1 MPDDSVPLLLILI
14 LLILFS
20 AFFSSIETAYSSAS
34 RIKLKLLA
42 NNGNKKAQKALFL
55 IEEKFDRL
63 ITTVLVG
70 NNIVNLTAATVS
82 TLFFSVLLNNSN
94 NAPVVSTIVLTVV
107 VLIFGEI
114 TPKFIAKTFPESF
127 VTFFYPFI
135 IVFYY
140 ILYPFNLLFSGWK
153 WLITKLFK
161 LKKDDI
167 VTEEEIM
174 TVVEEAEEDGTI
186 KEEETNLIRSVI
198 EFDDLEVGDI
208 YVPRV
213 NIVAVSIDDANDKI
227 LNLFQKEEFSRL
239 PVYKDSIDQIVGI
252 IHNKEFYKHYF
263 NGTVN
268 LKDIL
273 QDVYYTTEH
282 VKISNLFKQLQKK
295 NIHMAIVLD
304 EYGGTLGLVT
314 LEDIIEEL
322 VGEIYDEFDE
332 VVNYFKQIS
341 PNSYI
346 VDCNAPIEELFEKFN
361 IETDEEFDAT
371 TISGFLIE
379 LIGEIPPVGKVI
391 EYKNL
396 TFEVLKSTVKRIYQV
411 KLYENNNNENA
422 KN

>member
-14 LLILFS
+14 LLIFFS
-20 AFFSSIETAYSSAS
+20 AFFSSIETAYSCAS

-42 NNGNKKAQKALFL
+42 NNGNKKAQKALIL

-82 TLFFSVLLNNSN
+82 TLFFSVLLNNSI
-94 NAPVVSTIVLTVV
+94 NAPVVSTVVLTVV
-107 VLIFGEI
+107 ILIFGEI

-127 VTFFYPFI
+127 VTNFYP
-135 IVFYY
+135 VLMLFYY
-140 ILYPFNLLFSGWK
+140 VLYPFNLLFSSWK

-161 LKKDDI
+161 LKQDDI

-213 NIVAVSIDDANDKI
+213 NIVAVSIDDDNEKI
-227 LNLFQKEEFSRL
+227 LNLFQKEEYSRL
-239 PVYKDSIDQIVGI
+239 PVYKDSVDQIVGI
-252 IHNKEFYKHYF
+252 IHNKEFYKQYF
-263 NGTVN
+263 NGSVN

-332 VVNYFKQIS
+332 VVNYFKQTS
-341 PNSYI
+341 QNTYV
-346 VDCNAPIEELFEKFN
+346 VDCNAPLEELFEKFN

-411 KLYENNNNENA
+411 KLCENKDSENA
-422 KN
+422 